1 MLHLPKSNLSRRG
14 KTIMLALTGVFT
26 SLVIAGAFIEIPTPL
41 VSFTMQTFFVQ
52 LTSSMMGPLW
62 GGITIALYIFM
73 GLVGIPVFTKGG
85 GFMYVLQPTFGYLIG
100 FFIGTIVGALIIKM
114 FKKKSYWAYLTG
126 NIVNLLITYACG
138 MIYFYFIQTF
148 YFGKSV
154 TAYTIFISL
163 FLIFMPSDLLF
174 TFVASYVALKLKP
187 ILNKTIYQVASDE
200 DIAKFE
206 AEQQFEKLKD
216 NDGQKF
222 IPQNEL
228 DSCYSQQAENS
239 PLTESNTQS
248 TISENDNQV
257 SVNENNYSTMTTE
270 NNDCESNLT
279 KDNLV

>member
-1 MLHLPKSNLSRRG
+1 MLHLPKSNLTRRG

-126 NIVNLLITYACG
+126 NTVNLLITYVSG

-174 TFVASYVALKLKP
+174 TFVASYAALKLKP
-187 ILNKTIYQVASDE
+187 ILDKTIYQVASDE

-206 AEQQFEKLKD
+206 AEQQFEKLKA

-228 DSCYSQQAENS
+228 ESFTSQQTENS
-239 PLTESNTQS
+239 PLAESS
-248 TISENDNQV
+248 TPDSINGNNIQASI
-257 SVNENNYSTMTTE
+257 NENNCSTMATE
-270 NNDCESNLT
+270 FNNCESNIT
-279 KDNLV
+279 KDNIV